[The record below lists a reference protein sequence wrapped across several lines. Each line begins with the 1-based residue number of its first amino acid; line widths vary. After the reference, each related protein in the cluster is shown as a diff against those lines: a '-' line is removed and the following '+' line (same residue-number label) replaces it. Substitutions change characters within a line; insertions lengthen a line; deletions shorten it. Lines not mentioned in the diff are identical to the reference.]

1 MKNFHTQ
8 KLVEIWQKAV
18 GLYQSGHQN
27 SVDFPLDDDL
37 PFLQELGMNKMDIFD
52 FAEDWLC
59 EGEPDLATFLLIHE
73 QRRDYF
79 WEVQNRVSSSIRLDS
94 SSLPSKDSEIEGI
107 RWLPRIIPKAKA
119 KLRGEL
125 PPETMFCCG
134 GDRHFFH
141 HNHIHPSE
149 FLGVVRRSENDDH
162 KIIDWVVNRVKS
174 NL

>member
-18 GLYQSGHQN
+18 GLYQSGHQK

-107 RWLPRIIPKAKA
+107 R
-119 KLRGEL
+119 
-125 PPETMFCCG
+125 
-134 GDRHFFH
+134 
-141 HNHIHPSE
+141 
-149 FLGVVRRSENDDH
+149 
-162 KIIDWVVNRVKS
+162 
-174 NL
+174 

>member
-18 GLYQSGHQN
+18 GLYQSGHQK

-107 RWLPRIIPKAKA
+107 RWLPRIIPKAKPLYPHPKTSI
-119 KLRGEL
+119 KLSKSDKQFIEKDCM
-125 PPETMFCCG
+125 TKFK
-134 GDRHFFH
+134 FT
-141 HNHIHPSE
+141 PS
-149 FLGVVRRSENDDH
+149 NTTKH
-162 KIIDWVVNRVKS
+162 KKRVLKQVKY
-174 NL
+174 